1 MTMLVAKLADYPFV
15 EVRLKCPACR
25 MERSHRLARLASAY
39 GADRTMG
46 EILDRLL
53 KGCGQRRAMQ
63 AGTMGESACLAHFP
77 DVDAPPRR
85 PDQPSP
91 PNAGERLDA
100 LPVASVVRALRLRR

>member
-15 EVRLKCPACR
+15 DVRLKCTACR

-53 KGCGQRRAMQ
+53 KGCGQRRTTRADK
-63 AGTMGESACLAHFP
+63 MGESACLAHFP
-77 DVDAPPRR
+77 DLDTPTRR
-85 PDQPSP
+85 PDQPAALVP
-91 PNAGERLDA
+91 PRLVFGRGA
-100 LPVASVVRALRLRR
+100 